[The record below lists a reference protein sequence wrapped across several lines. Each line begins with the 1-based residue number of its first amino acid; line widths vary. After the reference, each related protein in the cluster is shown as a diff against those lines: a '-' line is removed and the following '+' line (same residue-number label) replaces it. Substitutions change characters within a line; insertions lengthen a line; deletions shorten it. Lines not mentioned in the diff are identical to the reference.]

1 MKPLTDSLG
10 QLIQNEMKQQGFT
23 IHSLAKAAGTGVG
36 SIQNLLRQGD
46 DTASSGVHPLVLR
59 YVCEVLHLDQL
70 SVFSAAGYINQA
82 YSSPSL
88 SADAHRIGLLYD
100 TLPRDQQIILQGIVQ
115 GLAQGAGI
123 QNRGKRFQDI
133 IDMVEHL
140 REQHPMFAERPFV
153 GRRQIGLR
161 LGRLTRT
168 TTHMLLLKNI
178 LERVNGSFLSSD
190 TPITA
195 QTVEDVTSHR
205 DVAITLNALLPI
217 KEIPSPLEKLYW
229 LIHDEGTAGTPIS
242 DLPQSYHSGIR
253 ALWLMLSSLAK

>member
-195 QTVEDVTSHR
+195 QTVEDVTSLI
-205 DVAITLNALLPI
+205 ATLPLPLMPFYPSKKSRHHLKSYTGLYMT
-217 KEIPSPLEKLYW
+217 KEPLEHQSVIYPNPT
-229 LIHDEGTAGTPIS
+229 TAA
-242 DLPQSYHSGIR
+242 SGHYG
-253 ALWLMLSSLAK
+253 